1 MRIFMKEVEKAMT
14 DFRKIAFVNLSEL
27 YLTREQHEKALR
39 QMNRR
44 LRNCRGFVFLLFCC
58 VGLLAGVATEQKLRL
73 ENIEWQIREKDEMAG

>member
-1 MRIFMKEVEKAMT
+1 MT

-44 LRNCRGFVFLLFCC
+44 LRNCRGFIFLLFCC
-58 VGLLAGVATEQKLRL
+58 VGLLAGIAAEQKLRL